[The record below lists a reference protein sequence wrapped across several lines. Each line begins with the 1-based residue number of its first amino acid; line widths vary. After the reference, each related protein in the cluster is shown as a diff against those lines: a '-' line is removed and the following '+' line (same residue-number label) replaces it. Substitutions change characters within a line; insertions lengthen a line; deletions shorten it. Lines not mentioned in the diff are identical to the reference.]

1 MALLLLL
8 LSLLAGTGCSTPR
21 QQGASIRIPREGTV
35 VLFSRSGCP
44 YCSQAR
50 EYLKTRNVHLDERDI
65 STDRQALQ
73 ELATLYEGKLKG
85 ERQLVPVLL
94 VGDRVLVG
102 FDEEEL
108 ADALAAWQSK
118 TQRGKG
124 P

>member
-1 MALLLLL
+1 
-8 LSLLAGTGCSTPR
+8 
-21 QQGASIRIPREGTV
+21 V